1 MDLLRS
7 LPIGLYLDQPIT
19 RLHQLDARVK
29 FIWLM
34 AFLAAPLLANPWWRL
49 ALVGLLMF
57 LTLLAPIPPRVWRQ
71 QMADIFS
78 DYRLSDYC
86 YHSRWFRGEYSAAF
100 TG

>member
-57 LTLLAPIPPRVWRQ
+57 LTLLAPIPNTPEARKIVSNAITEFESGQ
-71 QMADIFS
+71 KQGLTTIVS
-78 DYRLSDYC
+78 
-86 YHSRWFRGEYSAAF
+86 
-100 TG
+100 